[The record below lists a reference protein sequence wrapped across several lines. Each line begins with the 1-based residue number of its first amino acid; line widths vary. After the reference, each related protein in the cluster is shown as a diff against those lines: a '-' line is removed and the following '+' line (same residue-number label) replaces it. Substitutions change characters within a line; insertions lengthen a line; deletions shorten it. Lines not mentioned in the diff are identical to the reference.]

1 MRNRLITMTA
11 LVLAVVGWWGLYEL
25 TNLVGP
31 DQPGALYMFF
41 ALLFLAV
48 TATLV
53 PAALYLNQRLA
64 PGATSRDPLRFF
76 RHSSWG
82 GVAVGIS
89 AWLQIHRAFNV
100 GFALVLVLIF
110 VAVEV
115 LIVRL
120 RAEA

>member
-1 MRNRLITMTA
+1 MRNRLVTITA
-11 LVLAVVGWWGLYEL
+11 IILAAIGWVGLYEL

-31 DQPGALYMFF
+31 EQPGALYLFF

-48 TATLV
+48 TATLL

-76 RHSSWG
+76 RQSAWAG
-82 GVAVGIS
+82 IAVGVS
-89 AWLQIHRAFNV
+89 AWLQMHRAFNV
-100 GFALVLVLIF
+100 GFALVIILIF
-110 VAVEV
+110 VALEV

>member
-76 RHSSWG
+76 RQSSWG